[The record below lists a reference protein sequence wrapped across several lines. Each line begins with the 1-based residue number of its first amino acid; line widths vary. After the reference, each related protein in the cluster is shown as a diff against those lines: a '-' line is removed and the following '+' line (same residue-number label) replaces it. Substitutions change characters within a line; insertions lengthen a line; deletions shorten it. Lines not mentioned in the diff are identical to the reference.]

1 MKKIIPNLIFV
12 CLTSFTISSGIP
24 VIAGGCNSHMNKNA
38 KIECAED
45 DTECQKNRAEK
56 YQLGKGSLS

>member
-1 MKKIIPNLIFV
+1 MKKIIPYILFT
-12 CLTSFTISSGIP
+12 CLSGITITNGFS
-24 VIAGGCNSHMNKNA
+24 VLAGGCNSHMNKNA